1 MAQSTVVDGD
11 YDTLASD
18 YLRFVYDFDDVTY
31 QNNYFVTD
39 EFKANLD
46 AYLRSIHDGEK
57 ISQSKIDSAEKI
69 LLSKVPDK
77 DRCLISKL
85 VFAYGKHGNVESK
98 LLRYGTKDA
107 LTHAA
112 QKDVKPYEN
121 NIITSEIF
129 KDESEY
135 TDTYMDPAINT
146 SCQSNCQ
153 AIMFTISRMKLYDI
167 KNASRLEK
175 LFSIVAATINKYG
188 MPRHNVRYRYEWQTM
203 RNKPYHL
210 AAWINSSIEMI
221 ACVVDHHTYMI
232 AKELIV
238 KSFTNRTSLAKLV
251 SSPMTVLTAM
261 LPIRGTFITT
271 ENLELEYSNKT
282 INYLISEE
290 MSEDFMQAIEQ
301 LRNEGLKYIPDYYEK
316 WFRSPDPLIFPNI
329 ALIYSFS
336 FHVGYRKQ
344 ALSDAVYDQI
354 TVTYDDNVNME
365 MYKEYSERI
374 ENEIF
379 SILKDKVI
387 HEDKRLEEYELSALL
402 SMSSA
407 SNGVLKEIDFG
418 GQKVRSTKKNMHVI
432 DDMYNGRYTT
442 DIPPVDER
450 SPIPLG
456 RRDVPGRRTRA
467 IFILPY
473 QYFIAQH
480 SFAEIM
486 LQHAKH
492 EREYSEFY
500 SQSNQVLSYGDVTR
514 YLDSNSILCF
524 TDVSQWDASQHNTR
538 VLRKSIV
545 RAMDRLKQLTHNEN
559 IHKAIDTYTK
569 SQKNLENSY
578 VLIDKKA
585 IQYGATA
592 SGEKQTKIMN
602 SIANKALIQTVLGKL
617 MMDYTFDV
625 KMIRVDGDDNYAIV
639 RFPTAITEKLLSEF
653 TSKLRSYYSEMN
665 VKVKAL
671 ASLTGCEI
679 AKRYIAGGMLFFRA
693 GVNILNHEKR
703 NQDSSYDMAATLY
716 ANYIVNAL
724 RGLTMSRIFILTKI
738 CQMTSIK
745 ITGTLRLFPMKSI
758 LALNST
764 FKVFDEVDYV
774 INYPISNLFIQLQRK
789 LSSIKAKSKIADNIA
804 KSPQF
809 KSYVEFLNKSITAD
823 ENPIVS
829 NGIRLTEKAKLNSY
843 APIALEKRRDQFTM
857 MVSFLQNPTTF
868 KSEDVITIN
877 DILYFISKFIKIDSS
892 MTLPV
897 EENNTMPLLPSAI
910 KRTLHYFGLRTH
922 NYDIKGTSSA
932 MSKLIRQYSVYTPGI
947 EELYEIVNKS
957 ANEIR
962 SYFASFNV
970 PKADVDTYIGAQ
982 IYKHDRFKILQAYI
996 YNLLSVNYGMYQLV
1010 DLNSA
1015 KFFNH
1020 VIHTPMAKTP
1030 TAVFMIDLALRLKV
1044 INHCVEKN
1052 EIITISV
1059 HASKTDYLKLWRM
1072 LWKVKTMNS
1081 PYSKNSIF
1089 DE

>member
-11 YDTLASD
+11 YDTLASR
-18 YLRFVYDFDDVTY
+18 YLKFVYDFEDVTY

-39 EFKANLD
+39 EHKLD
-46 AYLRSIHDGEK
+46 LEQYLKSIHDGEK
-57 ISQSKIDSAEKI
+57 ISQSKIDAMEKI
-69 LLSKVPDK
+69 LLTKVPK
-77 DRCLISKL
+77 EKRCLISKL
-85 VFAYGKHGNVESK
+85 VFAYGKYGNVENK
-98 LLRYGTKDA
+98 LLKYGTKDA
-107 LTHAA
+107 LTHAP

-153 AIMFTISRMKLYDI
+153 AMMFTISEMKLTDV
-167 KNASRLEK
+167 KNATRLEK
-175 LFSIVAATINKYG
+175 LFTIVAATINKYG
-188 MPRHNVRYRYEWQTM
+188 MPRHNHRYRYEWETM
-203 RNKPYHL
+203 KDKPYHL
-210 AAWINSSIEMI
+210 AAWINSSIEII

-232 AKELIV
+232 ARELII

-271 ENLELEYSNKT
+271 ENLELEYSSKSV
-282 INYLISEE
+282 NYLISEE
-290 MSEDFMQAIEQ
+290 MAEDLKKSIEQ
-301 LRNEGLKYIPDYYEK
+301 LRDEGLEYIPDYYER
-316 WFRSPDPLIFPNI
+316 WFKSPDPITFPNI

-379 SILKDKVI
+379 SILKDKVV

-407 SNGVLKEIDFG
+407 SNGVLREIDFG
-418 GQKVRSTKKNMHVI
+418 GQKVRSTKKNMHVM
-432 DDMYNGRYTT
+432 DDMYHKRYTT
-442 DIPPVDER
+442 NIPPVDER
-450 SPIPLG
+450 NPIPLG

-486 LQHAKH
+486 LKYAKH

-500 SQSNQVLSYGDVTR
+500 SQANQVLAYGDVTR

-524 TDVSQWDASQHNTR
+524 TDVSQWDASQHNTK
-538 VLRKSIV
+538 VLRRSII
-545 RAMDRLKQLTHNEN
+545 RAMERLKQLTHNVN
-559 IHKAIDTYTK
+559 IHKAIDIYIQ
-569 SQKNLENSY
+569 SQKKLENSY

-602 SIANKALIQTVLGKL
+602 SIANKALIQTVLGRL

-679 AKRYIAGGMLFFRA
+679 AKRYVAGGMLFFRA

-703 NQDSSYDMAATLY
+703 NQDSAYDMAATLY
-716 ANYIVNAL
+716 ANYVVNAL
-724 RGLTMSRIFILTKI
+724 RGLTMSRTFILIKI

-764 FKVFDEVDYV
+764 FKVFDDVDYV
-774 INYPISNLFIQLQRK
+774 INYPISELFIQLQRK

-809 KSYVEFLNKSITAD
+809 KSYVEFLNKSLTTD
-823 ENPIVS
+823 ENRVVS
-829 NGIRLTEKAKLNSY
+829 DGIRLTEKAKLNSY
-843 APIALEKRRDQFTM
+843 APIALEKRRDQFNM

-868 KSEDVITIN
+868 KSETVVTIN
-877 DILYFISKFIKIDSS
+877 DVLHFISGFVKINSS
-892 MTLPV
+892 IALPK
-897 EENNTMPLLPSAI
+897 EENNTMPLLPAII
-910 KRTLHYFGLRTH
+910 KRTLNYFGLRTH
-922 NYDIKGTSSA
+922 DYDIKGSSST
-932 MSKLIRQYSVYTPGI
+932 MSKIIKQYSVYTPGI

-957 ANEIR
+957 VDNIR
-962 SYFASFNV
+962 GYFASFNV
-970 PKADVDTYIGAQ
+970 PKADVDTYISTQ
-982 IYKHDRFKILQAYI
+982 MYKHDRFKILQAYI

-1015 KFFNH
+1015 KFFDH

-1044 INHCVEKN
+1044 INHCVEKG
-1052 EIITISV
+1052 EIITVSV

-1072 LWKVKTMNS
+1072 LWNVKTMNS
-1081 PYSKNSIF
+1081 PYSKNSMF